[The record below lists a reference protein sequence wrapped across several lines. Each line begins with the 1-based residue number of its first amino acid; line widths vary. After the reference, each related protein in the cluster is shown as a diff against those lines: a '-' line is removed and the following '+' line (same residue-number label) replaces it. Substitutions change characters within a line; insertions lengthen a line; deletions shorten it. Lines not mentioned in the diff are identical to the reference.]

1 MVGAEKKVK
10 FVMTNMCLKKTDAI
24 NVSCLNASGV
34 VKNYNKRSLPEDNDD
49 KRNCFEIESRSP
61 EIGSHPATMLRPKL
75 LPEFDDPVIAD
86 DSDIACSL
94 VDEFLD
100 YHQAKN
106 KNQQAAISWGL
117 SSSSDE
123 IIACVS

>member
-10 FVMTNMCLKKTDAI
+10 FVMTNMCLKKSDGI
-24 NVSCLNASGV
+24 NVSCLNASDI

-61 EIGSHPATMLRPKL
+61 EIGSQPAKRPKL

-86 DSDIACSL
+86 DSDNACAL

-100 YHQAKN
+100 
-106 KNQQAAISWGL
+106 
-117 SSSSDE
+117 
-123 IIACVS
+123 